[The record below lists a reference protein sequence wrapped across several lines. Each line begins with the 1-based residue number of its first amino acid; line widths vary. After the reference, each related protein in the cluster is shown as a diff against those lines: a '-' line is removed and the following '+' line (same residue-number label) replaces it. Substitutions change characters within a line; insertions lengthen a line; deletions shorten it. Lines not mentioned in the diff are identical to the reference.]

1 MSKVVEQARYY
12 GESNNPLNWPS
23 GVSRSDFVSGEVFK
37 GKYPIRQ
44 LGIQAPAGTK
54 FYVNNNLNPIIVGNS
69 GIYDIDFA
77 GVNVSIYKLN
87 FDAASMNQIANN
99 NSCLIVDY
107 IYGEDE
113 EEA

>member
-1 MSKVVEQARYY
+1 MPKNVEQVRYY
-12 GESNNPLNWPS
+12 GDNNKTLNWPE
-23 GVSRSDFVSGEVFK
+23 GISRKDFVSGEVFK

-87 FDAASMNQIANN
+87 FDAASMNQIVSNT
-99 NSCLIVDY
+99 SYLIVDY